1 MSFRSRLACALTVA
15 AALLPAAPA
24 QAEATYE
31 RVLNGTFGGGS
42 KEPWWSSE
50 TTPSR
55 VEAGRLCAE
64 VPAGT
69 VNPWDSMIGQN
80 DIPLENGQPYKLVF
94 TAVATKD
101 VTIKAIA
108 QMSGPPHT
116 TPIAGG
122 ADVTTTPRTFEIT
135 GTSTI
140 DEAKSQIAFQMGG
153 ASEAYTLCLDDISF
167 TGGVIPPGGVRDL
180 GSPVRV
186 NQLGY
191 LPGGPKR
198 ATVVTPSRAPLPWR
212 LLDASGRAVATGFTR
227 VFGDD
232 AMSGDHVHTADFTR
246 YRARGAFRL
255 AVGDE
260 VSEPFEIDAGLY
272 GKLRRDALAYFYHNR
287 SGTPIE
293 AGHVG
298 QAYARPAGHAG
309 VAPNQGDLDVP
320 CAPGACDYRMDV
332 RGGWYDAGDHG
343 KYVVNGALAAWQLI
357 DAYEQSGDVRL
368 AIPESGGRLPDVL
381 DEARWELDFLLRMQ
395 RPDGM
400 VHHKIHDAA
409 WTGLPLRP
417 EADAQPRLLFPVS
430 TAATLNLAAVGARCH
445 RVYQRFDRAFS
456 ARCLEA
462 ARRAWDAAHAN
473 PALFA
478 PAESVGGGPYD
489 DTKVSDEFSWAAAE
503 LFAATGR
510 RSYLKAVTTG
520 LTTENFSWKDTGG
533 LADLA
538 LARVRGKLGPLAAL
552 KLTGRVARVADR
564 HLADLRAQGY
574 ANPFLPPDGMYVW
587 GSSSATANTALV
599 LAYAYEL
606 TRVPKYR
613 EAAVESLD
621 YLLGRNALNQSYVTG
636 YGERAARNQH
646 HRFWA
651 HQLDPAL
658 PYPAP
663 GSLAGGP
670 NSGLQDPVAQRNL
683 QGCAPAKCYIDDIG
697 SYATNEVAVNWNSAL
712 AWLTAFADTRSA
724 ETHSADTRSADTRSA
739 DTHSAGTNER

>member
-1 MSFRSRLACALTVA
+1 MTFRWRMACALTAVA
-15 AALLPAAPA
+15 VTLPALPSQAE
-24 QAEATYE
+24 AEATYE
-31 RVLNGTFGGGS
+31 RVLNGTFDGGS

-55 VEAGRLCAE
+55 VEGGRLCAD

-69 VNPWDSMIGQN
+69 ANPWDSMIGQN
-80 DIPLENGQPYKLVF
+80 DIPLENGQPYKLSF

-101 VTIKAIA
+101 VTITAIA
-108 QMSGPPHT
+108 QMSGPPYT
-116 TPIAGG
+116 TPIAGS
-122 ADVTTTPRTFEIT
+122 AQVTTAPRTFEIT

-140 DEAKSQIAFQMGG
+140 AEPKSQIAFQMGG
-153 ASEAYTLCLDDISF
+153 ATEAYTLCLDDISF

-198 ATVVTPSRAPLPWR
+198 ATIVTAATRPLAWR
-212 LLDASGRAVATGFTR
+212 LLDAAGRAVATGVTR
-227 VFGDD
+227 VHGDD
-232 AMSGDHVHTADFTR
+232 AMSGDHVHLADFTG
-246 YRARGAFRL
+246 YRANGTYRL
-255 AVGDE
+255 AVGEE
-260 VSEPFEIDAGLY
+260 VSEPFEISKELY
-272 GKLRRDALAYFYHNR
+272 GKLRVDALAYFYHNR

-293 AGHVG
+293 ARYVG
-298 QAYARPAGHAG
+298 ADHARPAGHLG

-368 AIPESGGRLPDVL
+368 RIPESGGRLPDVL

-395 RPDGM
+395 RPDGL

-417 EADAQPRLLFPVS
+417 DADPQARLLFPVS
-430 TAATLNLAAVGARCH
+430 TAATLNLAAVGARCA
-445 RVYQRFDRAFS
+445 RVYRSFDRDFAKT
-456 ARCLEA
+456 CLGA
-462 ARRAWDAAHAN
+462 AEKAWAAAHRD

-510 RSYLKAVTTG
+510 RSYLKEVTTG
-520 LTTENFSWKDTGG
+520 LTAENFSWKDTGG
-533 LADLA
+533 LGDLA
-538 LARVRGKLGPLAAL
+538 LARVRDRLGPLDRL
-552 KLTGRVARVADR
+552 KLVRRVTGVADR
-564 HLADLRAQGY
+564 HLSDLREQGY
-574 ANPFLPPDGMYVW
+574 ANPFLPADGKYVW

-599 LAYAYEL
+599 LAYAYDL
-606 TRVPKYR
+606 TRIPKYR
-613 EAAVESLD
+613 DAAVESLD

-636 YGERAARNQH
+636 YGERASRNQH

-683 QGCAPAKCYIDDIG
+683 QGCVPAKCYIDDIG

-712 AWLTAFADTRSA
+712 AWLTAFADDT
-724 ETHSADTRSADTRSA
+724 TH
-739 DTHSAGTNER
+739 

>member
-1 MSFRSRLACALTVA
+1 MSFRLRLAASLTALA
-15 AALLPAAPA
+15 ATLPALPVLPA

-31 RVLNGTFGGGS
+31 RVLNGTFGSGS

-55 VEAGRLCAE
+55 VDGGRLCADI
-64 VPAGT
+64 PAGT
-69 VNPWDSMIGQN
+69 ANPWDSMIGQN
-80 DIPLENGQPYKLVF
+80 DIPLENGQPYRLTF

-101 VTIKAIA
+101 VTITAIA
-108 QMSGPPHT
+108 QMSGPPYT

-122 ADVTTTPRTFEIT
+122 AQVTTVPRTFEIT

-140 DEAKSQIAFQMGG
+140 GEPKSQIAFQMGG
-153 ASEAYTLCLDDISF
+153 ATEAYTLCLDDISF

-198 ATVVTPSRAPLPWR
+198 ATVVTAATEPFTWR
-212 LLDASGRAVATGFTR
+212 LLRVDGTGSAASGAAAATGQTR
-227 VFGDD
+227 VHGDD
-232 AMSGDHVHTADFTR
+232 AMSGDHLHIADFTKFR
-246 YRARGAFRL
+246 ETGTYRL
-255 AVGDE
+255 AVGEDL
-260 VSEPFEIDAGLY
+260 SEPFAIDPDLY
-272 GKLRRDALAYFYHNR
+272 GKLRVDALAYFYHNR

-293 AGHVG
+293 AKYAGDG
-298 QAYARPAGHAG
+298 YARPAGHLG

-357 DAYEQSGDVRL
+357 DLYEQAGDVALR
-368 AIPESGGRLPDVL
+368 IPEAGGRLPDVL
-381 DEARWELDFLLRMQ
+381 DEAKWELDFVLRMQ

-417 EADAQPRLLFPVS
+417 EADAQPRRLFPVT
-430 TAATLNLAAVGARCH
+430 TAATLNVAAVGARCA
-445 RVYQRFDRAFS
+445 RAYQTFDRNFAKK
-456 ARCLEA
+456 CLEA
-462 ARRAWDAAHAN
+462 AEKAWAAAHRN
-473 PALFA
+473 PALYA

-489 DTKVSDEFSWAAAE
+489 DTNVGDEFSWAAAE
-503 LFAATGR
+503 LFGATGKR
-510 RSYLKAVTTG
+510 AYLG
-520 LTTENFSWKDTGG
+520 SIRHRLTRDNFSWKDTGG

-538 LARVRGKLGPLAAL
+538 LARVRSRLGALDRL
-552 KLTGRVARVADR
+552 KLVKRVTGVADE

-574 ANPFLPPDGMYVW
+574 ANPFLPKDGKYVW

-599 LAYAYEL
+599 LAYAYDL
-606 TRVPKYR
+606 TRFPKYR

-636 YGERAARNQH
+636 YGERASKNQH

-651 HQLDPAL
+651 HQLDAAL

-697 SYATNEVAVNWNSAL
+697 SYATNEVAINWNSAL
-712 AWLTAFADTRSA
+712 AWLTGFADDNS
-724 ETHSADTRSADTRSA
+724 
-739 DTHSAGTNER
+739 